1 MPIYETLSEGLIM
14 PSMNRQD
21 EIRIPK
27 DSLAYKVYQM
37 ESNKED
43 THLRHLLY
51 LLTTLK
57 LERNRIA
64 LKTEPEALNNLFQLV
79 DEIYKYYYNDEGK
92 MT

>member
-43 THLRHLLY
+43 THLRY